1 MKKSTKG
8 ALAAGTAAVLLLG
21 GAGTLAYW
29 NDSETV
35 TGTTIGSGRLDLQV
49 VSCDDWQLDG
59 TGGTGGDLG
68 SREIV
73 PGDSLT
79 KTCTYTLTAEG
90 DHLEATL
97 DVSTPTWTGDL
108 ADDVTTGAT
117 FTVGV
122 DPVTPGT
129 PYVFEDGSPQTVTAA
144 FTVDFP
150 FGTGVDN
157 TSQNVTAALADV
169 TLTVTQTDSH

>member
-8 ALAAGTAAVLLLG
+8 ALAAGSAAVLLMG
-21 GAGTLAYW
+21 GVGTLAYW
-29 NDSETV
+29 NDSEVV
-35 TGTTIGSGRLDLQV
+35 TGTTVGSGQLDLALL
-49 VSCDDWQLDG
+49 SCGDWQLD
-59 TGGTGGDLG
+59 TGGGAGGNLG

-73 PGDSLT
+73 PGDALT

-97 DVSTPTWTGDL
+97 DVTEPEWTGDL
-108 ADDVTTGAT
+108 AGYVDTSAT
-117 FTVGV
+117 FTVDS

-129 PYVFEDGSPQTVTAA
+129 PFPFQDGATRTITAA
-144 FTVDFP
+144 FTLDFP

-157 TSQNVTAALADV
+157 DSQDVTASLDDI

>member
-1 MKKSTKG
+1 MRKSTKG
-8 ALAAGTAAVLLLG
+8 AFAAGTAAVLLLG

-29 NDSETV
+29 SDDATV
-35 TGTTIGSGRLDLQV
+35 DGVSIGSGRLDLEV
-49 VSCDDWQLDG
+49 DTCDDWQLDS
-59 TGGTGGDLG
+59 TGGAGGDLG
-68 SREIV
+68 TREIV

-97 DVSTPTWTGDL
+97 GITSPAWTGAL
-108 ADDVTTGAT
+108 AGKVTTTAT
-117 FTVGV
+117 FTVGAV
-122 DPVTPGT
+122 TVTPGT
-129 PYVFEDGSPQTVTAA
+129 PYAFEDGTPKTVTAD

-157 TSQNVTAALADV
+157 SSQDLTA
-169 TLTVTQTDSH
+169 TLGDITMTVTQTDSH

>member
-8 ALAAGTAAVLLLG
+8 AVAAGSAAVLLMG
-21 GAGTLAYW
+21 GVGTLAYW

-35 TGTTIGSGRLDLQV
+35 TGTTIGSGRLDLEV
-49 VSCDDWQLDG
+49 VDCDDWQLDAD
-59 TGGTGGDLG
+59 GGAGGDLG

-90 DHLEATL
+90 DHLEASLGIT
-97 DVSTPTWTGDL
+97 TPNWTGAL
-108 ADDVTTGAT
+108 ASKVTTAAT

-122 DPVTPGT
+122 VPVTPGT
-129 PYVFEDGSPQTVTAA
+129 PYPFEDGSPETITAE

-150 FGTGVDN
+150 FGTSVDN
-157 TSQNVTAALADV
+157 TSQDLTATLGDV
-169 TLTVTQTDSH
+169 TMTVTQTDSH